1 MNYSRR
7 ERRGEIKVSRETS
20 NAWGKNPRLLQNHT
34 LDSTRWLEYPF
45 RDGDIVLANWAKS
58 GVTWLQQIVS
68 QLVFG
73 GAEGIPAMDV
83 SPWIDWRFHP
93 MEEML
98 RLLESQDHRRFV
110 KTHLAADALVY
121 SAAAR
126 YIYIGRDGRDVIWSW
141 HHHHSHLTPLVYEAL
156 DSLPPIGP
164 RLERPN
170 RDFRQYFHDWLDG
183 DGAPMWPFWS
193 HVQSWWDLRDLPN
206 VMLVHFNE
214 LRRDLPGQIRAIARF
229 LSINV
234 DEANWPRIL
243 THCSFDYMKRTA
255 AQLSAVLDASFVGGA
270 QTFVNRGTGG
280 NWRDALTP
288 DDIRKYDR
296 HCAANLTPESDV
308 WLRTGRREQAA

>member
-1 MNYSRR
+1 VNYSRR